1 MNEIDAT
8 RGPRTADWGRDA
20 RGFEVSLGGILR
32 GGASFHSLSQLFRF
46 AFISL
51 SIGFLLTFFPGV
63 LRGGAAGFGSWTV
76 CTIRGMAAQ
85 LGRGRG
91 ADSRAGMPVRP
102 AVRRARPWG
111 GFRGCAWADSA
122 AALPEAAQ
130 AAEGHLTYRDTF
142 REGSMRRHRDYLVSA
157 LVFSVSLMSK

>member
-1 MNEIDAT
+1 MILMQH
-8 RGPRTADWGRDA
+8 GVPGRWI
-20 RGFEVSLGGILR
+20 GEGMR
-32 GGASFHSLSQLFRF
+32 GGSKLVSAASCVGGDFFPFSFAALSIYFHF

-63 LRGGAAGFGSWTV
+63 LWGVRELDGLYDTGDCCSAW
-76 CTIRGMAAQ
+76 
-85 LGRGRG
+85 RGRG
-91 ADSRAGMPVRP
+91 ADSQAGMPVRP
-102 AVRRARPWG
+102 GGEAGSAVGRFG
-111 GFRGCAWADSA
+111 GCAWADSA

-130 AAEGHLTYRDTF
+130 AAEGHLIYGDRF